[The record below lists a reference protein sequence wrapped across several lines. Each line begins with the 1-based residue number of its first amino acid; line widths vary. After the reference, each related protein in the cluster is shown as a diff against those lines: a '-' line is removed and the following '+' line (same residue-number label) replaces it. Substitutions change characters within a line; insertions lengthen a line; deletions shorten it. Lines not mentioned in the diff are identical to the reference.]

1 MAYAN
6 NFDFAA
12 WSETLRDFVG
22 AGAEQMVAQE
32 VKEGKYNRESHAKRL
47 EWILEYWNE
56 LLEIIN
62 SLPSE
67 AEIVS

>member
-32 VKEGKYNRESHAKRL
+32 VKEGKYNRENHAKRL
-47 EWILEYWNE
+47 
-56 LLEIIN
+56 
-62 SLPSE
+62 
-67 AEIVS
+67 